1 MQASA
6 GPLKPLYCGKRPG
19 NLLPGLGC
27 FLDTG
32 YQVCRERSWHR
43 QGVEVGDKER
53 HHDKG

>member
-32 YQVCRERSWHR
+32 YQACRERSWHR